1 MLIGFMMELKHM
13 TRLLAL
19 LAALAGLLPGCAVAR
34 PFSGPAV
41 DAGAPPDAPV
51 TMVIT
56 HAVVDRARRR
66 PFDDYTRRLVA
77 ALDAGQYEGLVGFSV
92 RKELLGDEVW
102 TVTVWSDPQAMQRFA
117 GSELHRD
124 AMRRAGDAL
133 RSVEVRHVQ
142 ASRAELPWSWE
153 RVLAELGPR
162 GAEGGT

>member
-1 MLIGFMMELKHM
+1 M
-13 TRLLAL
+13 TRLLAP

-41 DAGAPPDAPV
+41 DAGAPDASVTTSV

-56 HAVVDRARRR
+56 HAVVDRARRG

-77 ALDAGQYEGLVGFSV
+77 ALDAGRYEGLVGFSV

-102 TVTVWSDPQAMQRFA
+102 TVTVWSDLQAMQRFA

-142 ASRAELPWSWE
+142 ASRAEIPWSWE
-153 RVLAELGPR
+153 RVLAQLGPR
-162 GAEGGT
+162 GAEGGA